1 MRHAIL
7 TLTAIIAVL
16 TIHAERDIRFYMNT
30 GEVKS
35 IAVSC
40 IDSITFDTE
49 NDLLLLVLQART
61 ESLPIAELDSIQ
73 YATLPTDVYVTYD
86 QEQATVLNPYAFD
99 GVEVGIDGA
108 KVTVTSA
115 MTTEIAYHLTGVSDA
130 GTFKLYGEK
139 KYELHL
145 DNLTLSNNQG
155 AAINIQ
161 CKKRGQIYLTE
172 GSNNLLTDN
181 PTYTSVAGEDQKG
194 TIFSEGQLVFLGEGT
209 LGVTGNYKHAI
220 CSDDYIAVRS
230 GNINVSS
237 ATGDALHANDS
248 IVIYGGNLTL
258 TANDDV
264 IDCEGPIA
272 IYDGHVEIQ
281 SETDAAKGI
290 KSDTNILIAGGKT
303 DITMRGNAAYDDS
316 GDLSYATAIKSNG
329 HYRQHGGTLT
339 LNAYGTGGQGISAD
353 STLNITEG
361 YATITIAGT
370 GSSYTTTSGTTDY
383 YSVKA
388 LKSDGAMNLLGGT
401 IDCKST
407 GNGGKCIVSDG
418 LLTIGTTDGN
428 AAYPIIT
435 ATTSGSA
442 LSAGSTSQGNNN
454 RPGGGG
460 WPGGGGGWP
469 GGMGGESG
477 FNAAPK
483 AIKGDADVVIN
494 SGTIYIKTQADGG
507 EGLESKA
514 RMTINGGTIE
524 CATYDDGI
532 NAATS
537 LTINGGAIYSHATN
551 NDGIDS
557 NGTLAIYGGVVLSS
571 GTSAPEEGFDCD
583 NNTFILAGGTL
594 IGTGGATSSP
604 TSASQYYGKLSSV
617 SVSSGKYLAIKNS
630 NGDVIC
636 SYRCPNTVSGATI
649 LVSAPELTQSNHT
662 LMYNV
667 TSVSS
672 PSATLFD
679 GTFTTGGTLSG
690 GSSKTFT
697 PSKK

>member
-1 MRHAIL
+1 MRRAFL
-7 TLTAIIAVL
+7 AFAGIIAVL

-35 IAVSC
+35 IAVSR
-40 IDSITFDTE
+40 IDSIAFDTE
-49 NDLLLLVLQART
+49 NDLLMMILQENRT
-61 ESLPIAELDSIQ
+61 DSLPLAALDSIQ
-73 YATLPTDVYVTYD
+73 YATLPTGVYVTYD
-86 QEQATVLNPYAFD
+86 QERATVLNPYAFD
-99 GVEVGIDGA
+99 GVEVEIDGA

-115 MTTEIAYHLTGVSDA
+115 MTTEIAYHLTGESA
-130 GTFKLYGEK
+130 SGAFKLYGNK
-139 KYELHL
+139 KYELYL
-145 DNLTLSNNQG
+145 DGLTLTNNQG

-161 CKKRGQIYLTE
+161 CGKRGQIYLTE
-172 GSNNLLTDN
+172 GCYNLLADN
-181 PTYTSVAGEDQKG
+181 PTYTFVEGEDQKG

-230 GNINVSS
+230 GNISVSS

-264 IDCEGPIA
+264 MDCEGIIA
-272 IYDGHVEIQ
+272 VYDGYVEIQ
-281 SETDAAKGI
+281 SETNASKGI
-290 KSDTNILIAGGKT
+290 KSDTDVLIAGGKIN
-303 DITMRGNAAYDDS
+303 ITMKGNVAYDDS
-316 GDLSYATAIKSNG
+316 GELSYATAIKSNG
-329 HYRQHGGTLT
+329 HYHQHGGTLT
-339 LNAYGTGGQGISAD
+339 LSTYGTGGQGISAD
-353 STLNITEG
+353 STLNITGG

-388 LKSDGAMNLLGGT
+388 LKSDGAMNLLGGI
-401 IDCKST
+401 IDCKAT

-418 LLTIGTTDGN
+418 LLTIGTTDGD
-428 AAYPIIT
+428 ATYPIIT

-442 LSAGSTSQGNNN
+442 LSAGSNGQGGNNRPGGN

-460 WPGGGGGWP
+460 WPGG
-469 GGMGGESG
+469 MGDDSG

-483 AIKGDADVVIN
+483 AIKGAADVVIN
-494 SGTIYIKTQADGG
+494 SGSIYVKTQADGG
-507 EGLESKA
+507 EGIESKA

-557 NGTLAIYGGVVLSS
+557 NGTLAIYGGVILSS
-571 GTSAPEEGFDCD
+571 GTSSPEEGVDCD
-583 NNTFILAGGTL
+583 NNTFIIAGGTL

-630 NGDVIC
+630 KGDVIC

-649 LVSAPELTQSNHT
+649 LVSAPELTQSSHT

-679 GTFTTGGTLSG
+679 GVFTIGGTLSG

>member
-1 MRHAIL
+1 MRRVLFTFVAVVL
-7 TLTAIIAVL
+7 VL
-16 TIHAERDIRFYMNT
+16 TVYAERDIRFYMNT

-35 IAVSC
+35 IAVSR
-40 IDSITFDTE
+40 IDSIAFDTE
-49 NDLLLLVLQART
+49 NDLLMMVLQENRT
-61 ESLPIAELDSIQ
+61 ESLPLAALDSIQ
-73 YATLPTDVYVTYD
+73 YATLLTGVYVTYD
-86 QEQATVLNPYAFD
+86 HERVTVLNPYAFD

-108 KVTVTSA
+108 KVTITSA
-115 MTTEIAYHLTGVSDA
+115 MTTEIAYHLTGESDA
-130 GTFKLYGEK
+130 GAFKLYGNK
-139 KYELHL
+139 KYELYL
-145 DNLTLSNNQG
+145 DGLTLTNNQG

-161 CKKRGQIYLTE
+161 CGKRGQIYLTE
-172 GSNNLLTDN
+172 GSKNLLADN
-181 PTYTSVAGEDQKG
+181 PTYTFVEGEDQKG

-209 LGVTGNYKHAI
+209 LGVAGNCKHAI

-248 IVIYGGNLTL
+248 IVVYGGYLTL

-264 IDCEGPIA
+264 MDCEGLIA
-272 IYDGHVEIQ
+272 LYDGYVEIH
-281 SETDAAKGI
+281 SEADASKGI
-290 KSDTNILIAGGKT
+290 KSETDILITGGKI
-303 DITMRGNAAYDDS
+303 DITMKGNAAYDDS
-316 GDLSYATAIKSNG
+316 GELSYATAIKSNG
-329 HYRQHGGTLT
+329 HYHQHGGILT

-353 STLNITEG
+353 STLNITDG
-361 YATITIAGT
+361 HTTITIAGT
-370 GSSYTTTSGTTDY
+370 GSSYTTTSGTIDY

-401 IDCKST
+401 IDCKAT

-418 LLTIGTTDGN
+418 LLTIGTTEGN
-428 AAYPIIT
+428 AIYPIIT
-435 ATTSGSA
+435 AITSGSA
-442 LSAGSTSQGNNN
+442 LSAGSSSQGGNN
-454 RPGGGG
+454 RPGGNR
-460 WPGGGGGWP
+460 PGGGGWP

-483 AIKGDADVVIN
+483 AIKGVADVVIN
-494 SGTIYIKTQADGG
+494 SGSIYVKTQADGG

-583 NNTFILAGGTL
+583 NNSFIVAGGTL

-617 SVSSGKYLAIKNS
+617 SVSSGKYLAIMDS

-649 LVSAPELTQSNHT
+649 LVSTPELTQSSHS

-667 TSVSS
+667 SSVFS
-672 PSATLFD
+672 PSTTLFD
-679 GTFTTGGTLSG
+679 GVFTTGGTLSG
-690 GSSKTFT
+690 GTTKAFT